1 MEIRMELTRILIN
14 ESGEAQVI
22 VIKEADGDRR
32 FPISIGFF
40 EAAAIDRRLKHVPI
54 PRPMTHELV
63 MSAIHDLGGHLER
76 VVINDLS
83 EGTFYAKLVVRQS
96 GRLVEV
102 DCRPSDAIA
111 LAVADETP
119 IYCEEHVLEAA
130 ALPPGQPM

>member
-14 ESGEAQVI
+14 ESGEAQII
-22 VIKEADGDRR
+22 VIKEADGERR

-54 PRPMTHELV
+54 PRPMTHELI
-63 MSAIHDLGGHLER
+63 MNTIQELGGHLER

-83 EGTFYAKLVVRQS
+83 EGTFFARLVIRQN
-96 GRLVEV
+96 GRLVNV

-111 LAVADETP
+111 LAVADNTP
-119 IYCEEHVLEAA
+119 IYCEEHVLDQS
-130 ALPPGQPM
+130 ALPPGQAM